1 MKTTLALTY
10 VGLAVLANWLAS
22 RYLVTVPF
30 TGYVAPA
37 GVFCIG
43 AILVL
48 RDWLQ
53 QLAGLRYTL
62 LLVPLG
68 GAASYLI
75 GVEAGWTSLQRI
87 ALASVAAFIVSETV
101 EALVF
106 TPIRKRSLTT
116 AVALS
121 ATVGNAIDSALFLWI
136 AFGSEAFFPG
146 NFVGKAEAIAVGV
159 LLTATRR
166 RRVNEGPRIPRRVP
180 SAEPVG

>member
-1 MKTTLALTY
+1 MKLPLSGAY

-22 RYLVTVPF
+22 RYVVTVPF
-30 TGYVAPA
+30 THYVAPA

-62 LLVPLG
+62 ALVPIG

-75 GVEAGWTSLQRI
+75 GVAAGWTSLQRI
-87 ALASVAAFIVSETV
+87 ALASVAAFVVSETL
-101 EALVF
+101 EAVVF
-106 TPIRKRSLTT
+106 TPLRKRSLSS

-159 LLTATRR
+159 ALTATRR
-166 RRVNEGPRIPRRVP
+166 RVAPVP
-180 SAEPVG
+180 V